1 MTPAQ
6 IVCVVPDKLGGVFSF
21 VQDLLRFRRPD
32 EFRYSAVRVVPL
44 REQFTRATDPLRA
57 DEEHVVEHS
66 LPEENIYA
74 ALTRLK
80 MAIGEGPGVLVA
92 NDWLELALAHW
103 RDPGKAVVAMVHG
116 DFDYYYGLA
125 QRHEPVIDAYVTY
138 TEQVYRRMIAL
149 LPQRRGDIH
158 LMRYGVPVP
167 ADARVAASGPL
178 RLLFV
183 GRLHRDKGVLELPEI
198 DRRLVGAGVRA
209 QWTVHGEG
217 PDRDELVAAWHD
229 AGDRVSWSRHAPIDE
244 VRALYQR
251 HDVLVMPSRFE
262 ALPVALLEAG
272 AAGVVPVVSDLPS
285 GIPEVVELGVTG
297 YRLTV
302 GDVPAFAQAIV
313 SLDRDRN
320 ALARMSEAVRARVSE
335 RFNVTT
341 NVVAYQAL
349 FAAVQRRPRP
359 RPGTLR
365 LPYGSRLD
373 RPWMPNTLVRAI
385 RGTKRRLKMSAA

>member
-1 MTPAQ
+1 MTAAQ
-6 IVCVVPDKLGGVFSF
+6 VVCVVPDKLGGVFSF
-21 VQDLLRFRRPD
+21 AQDLLRFRRPD
-32 EFRYSAVRVVPL
+32 GFTYRAVRVAAL
-44 REQFTRATDPLRA
+44 REQFTRATDPLGA
-57 DEEHVVEHS
+57 DEERVVEHS
-66 LPEENIYA
+66 LPDENIYA
-74 ALTRLK
+74 ALTRLSK
-80 MAIGEGPGVLVA
+80 AVGDSPGVLVA

-103 RDPGKAVVAMVHG
+103 RDPGKAVVAIVHG

-138 TEQVYRRMIAL
+138 TQQVHQRMTTL
-149 LPQRRGDIH
+149 LPQRRNDIH

-167 ADARVAASGPL
+167 ARGSAAAEGPL
-178 RLLFV
+178 RLLYV

-198 DRRLVGAGVRA
+198 DRRLVEAGVRA

-217 PDRDELVAAWHD
+217 PDRDEMVAAWQF
-229 AGDRVSWSRHAPIDE
+229 AGDRVLWSRHAPIDE

-285 GIPEVVELGVTG
+285 GIPEVVEPGVTG

-302 GDVPAFAQAIV
+302 GDVPAFAQAIAN
-313 SLDRDRN
+313 LNRDRN
-320 ALARMSEAVRARVSE
+320 ALAQMSAAVRARISE

-349 FAAVQRRPRP
+349 FAAVQQRRRPRAAA
-359 RPGTLR
+359 LR

-373 RPWMPNTLVRAI
+373 RPWMPNTFVRAI
-385 RGTKRRLKMSAA
+385 RGAQRRLRVSAG